1 MLIETILAAGL
12 NLFSPALPE
21 VKVIDPKAAECLAKN
36 MYFEARN
43 QGIAGQLAV
52 TSVVLN
58 RVNDSRFPD
67 TICEVIEQGPTRE
80 SWKKNG
86 TYYPIKHKC
95 QFSWY
100 CDGKSDVPKDKKTYK
115 RFLTISYAI
124 LYNDITFI
132 DITDGALFYHAD
144 YVTPSWAKSKTR
156 TVEIEDHIFY
166 SWKPKRK

>member
-12 NLFSPALPE
+12 NLFSSALPE

-86 TYYPIKHKC
+86 MMHNYFHE
-95 QFSWY
+95 S
-100 CDGKSDVPKDKKTYK
+100 
-115 RFLTISYAI
+115 
-124 LYNDITFI
+124 
-132 DITDGALFYHAD
+132 
-144 YVTPSWAKSKTR
+144 
-156 TVEIEDHIFY
+156 
-166 SWKPKRK
+166 